1 MTRCVVPLLLVLF
14 YLLQSKCNTTK
25 LLQSSNCSY
34 SSNSNQKKNLIIL
47 ILVPGN
53 AQLSKSYSNCKIMS
67 SQQQFFFHWTV
78 TSTDIEVAMQAPVG
92 RGWLALGFVAP
103 GTTTALMISN
113 GAGTDVAIGYF
124 REDDPNYPQ
133 GYLRDSWYVKFLT
146 MNTTFVFLRKRS
158 KRFFDRC

>member
-1 MTRCVVPLLLVLF
+1 MTRCVVPLLFVLF

-25 LLQSSNCSY
+25 LLQSSYCSY
-34 SSNSNQKKNLIIL
+34 SSNSNQKNLIIL

-146 MNTTFVFLRKRS
+146 MNTTFVFFEKAIE
-158 KRFFDRC
+158 KIF

>member
-1 MTRCVVPLLLVLF
+1 MTRCVVPLLFVLF

-25 LLQSSNCSY
+25 LLQSSNCRY
-34 SSNSNQKKNLIIL
+34 SLIQFKPKKSDYFNSRA
-47 ILVPGN
+47 GN

-78 TSTDIEVAMQAPVG
+78 TSTHIEVAMQAPVG

-133 GYLRDSWYVKFLT
+133 GYLRDSWYVFKFLT
-146 MNTTFVFLRKRS
+146 MNTFVFEKAIE
-158 KRFFDRC
+158 KIFDRC